1 MRACIKFGG
10 NLMHVSGFLSGG
22 FLMGVEAFHFE
33 WELHP
38 HECGRGGGSRMAGR
52 HAPWVPPLPYKS
64 PPSPPLKAH
73 LLAKDLSP
81 PFRIPHGLGSARY
94 MFPVAFFGRICC
106 FRCFAGARARRLS
119 GYPYVCAIM
128 DAPLL

>member
-38 HECGRGGGSRMAGR
+38 HECGRGGGSHHGW
-52 HAPWVPPLPYKS
+52 AP
-64 PPSPPLKAH
+64 
-73 LLAKDLSP
+73 
-81 PFRIPHGLGSARY
+81 
-94 MFPVAFFGRICC
+94 
-106 FRCFAGARARRLS
+106 
-119 GYPYVCAIM
+119 
-128 DAPLL
+128 